1 MRPYSM
7 EYQPKGAGEDFVE
20 EKGTASAA
28 IQTNIKIKAPQWG
41 FVGMASPDG
50 SAHVHPVCKRRGFC
64 NRMLNNFSSE
74 GSTVLDFFS
83 GGVFAREALM
93 LQRDVIYFANSQEKA
108 EFVDKYGKSLVS
120 YSERVRHWFA
130 KYKSAKKSAST
141 IQQPAILAKEHANTQ
156 DDHIPGDQK
165 EKAPFV
171 FEEVF
176 ATNAL
181 ERLDKCRRVV
191 EIDMENRPRLQ
202 LTEDGEPEDVDN
214 VHSNHPRGLDYAEHI
229 IKKQDS
235 TDQGNL
241 FQAVQQRNVEECEEE
256 GPLALALNYCRSL
269 GSSHFD
275 DLETVPLVQ
284 SREPSVQPNVP
295 IIPSQTLPLNEND
308 PGLEGLILELV
319 EHADDALSPGQQ
331 HDVQVPRNTS
341 GDNEPIKA
349 IRPKKSTRGPLALTQ
364 MSMCP
369 APEFMQ
375 IDNTLV
381 KASDLLPRKLLI
393 LDVEGLVVYA
403 EGFMERTAKTVVGDA
418 IGSKK
423 VIRRNGVEEFISRCF
438 DLFDLALWTC
448 TDSNA
453 LREYM
458 FYLFSG
464 EQYGKLLFKC
474 DHGKALNTNERWTRN
489 NQQIRLLLKPLK
501 TVWERFP
508 NFNAKNTLLVDIHP
522 FRASANP
529 EDTGIFPVPYTGSH
543 SDTYLTTVLLSYL
556 EGLSQAFDI
565 REYVREHV
573 LQGSQRPLHFRA
585 TSRGLLGL
593 LHKYSLLA
601 MRHMFPLYLQKRGNL
616 TDFEKS
622 VLSRL
627 PDIDELEDHDCV
639 AWARLLGLSWNQ
651 ALQDDLTT
659 IGVSDEKHTRTKASV
674 KYAKDFLVEVKNVH
688 LA

>member
-20 EKGTASAA
+20 EKSTASAA

-93 LQRDVIYFANSQEKA
+93 LQRDVIYFANSQEEA
-108 EFVDKYGKSLVS
+108 EFIGKYEKSLVN
-120 YSERVRHWFA
+120 YSERVKHWFA
-130 KYKSAKKSAST
+130 KYKSAKKPAST
-141 IQQPAILAKEHANTQ
+141 IQQADILAKEHANTQ
-156 DDHIPGDQK
+156 DGHIPADQK
-165 EKAPFV
+165 EQPPFV
-171 FEEVF
+171 FDEVF
-176 ATNAL
+176 MTAL
-181 ERLDKCRRVV
+181 ARL
-191 EIDMENRPRLQ
+191 ENRPRLQ
-202 LTEDGEPEDVDN
+202 LTEDGEPEAVNN
-214 VHSNHPRGLDYAEHI
+214 VHVNNPRGLDSAE
-229 IKKQDS
+229 QS
-235 TDQGNL
+235 NDQGSL
-241 FQAVQQRNVEECEEE
+241 FQAVQHRNVEECEEE

-308 PGLEGLILELV
+308 LGLEGLILELV
-319 EHADDALSPGQQ
+319 EHVGDALSPSQQ
-331 HDVQVPRNTS
+331 QDVQVPRNTS

-393 LDVEGLVVYA
+393 LDIEGLLVYA
-403 EGFMERTAKTVVGDA
+403 EGFMERTAKTAAGDA

-423 VIRRNGVEEFISRCF
+423 VIRRNDVEEFISRCF

-458 FYLFSG
+458 YYLFSG
-464 EQYGKLLFKC
+464 EQYDKFLFKW
-474 DHGKALNTNERWTRN
+474 DQGKALDTNERWMRI

-508 NFNAKNTLLVDIHP
+508 SFNARNTLLVDIHP

-529 EDTGIFPVPYTGSH
+529 EDTGIFPVAYTGSY
-543 SDTYLTTVLLSYL
+543 SDTYLTTVLLPYL

-585 TSRGLLGL
+585 TSRSLPGL
-593 LHKYSLLA
+593 LHKYSLRGIETYVPTL
-601 MRHMFPLYLQKRGNL
+601 LTKRGNL

-651 ALQDDLTT
+651 ALYDDLTT

-674 KYAKDFLVEVKNVH
+674 KYARDFLVEVKNVH